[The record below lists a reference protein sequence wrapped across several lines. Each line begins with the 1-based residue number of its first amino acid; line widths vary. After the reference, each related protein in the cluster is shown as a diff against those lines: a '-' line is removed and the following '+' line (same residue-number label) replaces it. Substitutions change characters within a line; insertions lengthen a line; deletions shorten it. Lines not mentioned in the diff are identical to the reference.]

1 MVFIVV
7 ASTLGKLV
15 KQTQGFRRSPIIR
28 TLAMDGEGKQYF
40 VQHELTFGLAS
51 LFFVVCCHVFWEIT
65 HSQFHTDKYCIQWH
79 SHPMPVSYLCS
90 LKFTRLFIL
99 TGSLRTVFASVR
111 DLSHVFGDIL

>member
-28 TLAMDGEGKQYF
+28 TLAMDGEGTQSF

-90 LKFTRLFIL
+90 LKFTRSLIM
-99 TGSLRTVFASVR
+99 TGSLRTVFVNVR
-111 DLSHVFGDIL
+111 DCSHGFGDIQ